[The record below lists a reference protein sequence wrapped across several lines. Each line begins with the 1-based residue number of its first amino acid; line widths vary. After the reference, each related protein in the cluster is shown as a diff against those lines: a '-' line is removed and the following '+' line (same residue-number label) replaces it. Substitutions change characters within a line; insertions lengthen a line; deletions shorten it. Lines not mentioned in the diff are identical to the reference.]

1 MIQGHKTVSTG
12 QELIHKRPRPKGS
25 VGDEEEDDPVKAP
38 RTLMYAEYCPEP
50 LDDLTNKLT
59 KLLGEDSILVYALLS
74 LNQDADLFKL
84 RGELSRDLCI
94 ELGPFLKDYYVHQG
108 SVTPTG
114 LHRSTLR
121 SDPLRLATT
130 LGLLALLRLLL
141 ECHHLGLGPNH
152 VLTAEGMTILMV
164 AAVEGHV
171 DMAKFLLDAKAD
183 PQAVTSDAVAVYT
196 GARPCHSLPI
206 GAGASPL
213 HFAALSGSV
222 SLVLHILSA
231 IPARS
236 RVAAAN
242 WPTTFGTTALHTAA
256 DMGLLSM
263 AKLLITEGADV
274 NIADSRGRTPLTLAA
289 SSGCVPLV
297 RALADKGAC
306 VHAVTAAHST
316 ALLDAVENEDEQMA
330 AALIDTKVDVNQ
342 AMPATGNTALLEAAR
357 TGQPDFVALL
367 LSAGAIPYT
376 ESVLGENAAGAAI
389 ELQEPGRIAVLNVLT
404 RAGVDLLRPN
414 REGDTSLSI
423 AYRNAD
429 ALGLDFILRD
439 GSVDAKESVR
449 TLLDASSPMER
460 YPALAAQTVCILHL
474 PPLLV
479 RSLVLGGDRS
489 AKERE
494 MANRALFLAAS
505 IRAYVDMEQASV
517 LDKWHLPERGLRT
530 IILEYARSSMW
541 DLLQRQHLIVFG
553 EPYPDEE
560 LVALSNM
567 SCLRYQ

>member
-1 MIQGHKTVSTG
+1 VSTG
-12 QELIHKRPRPKGS
+12 KVLTHKRHRPKGS
-25 VGDEEEDDPVKAP
+25 VEDEDAKEDDLGPALVKAP
-38 RTLMYAEYCPEP
+38 RMSMDAEDRPES
-50 LDDLTNKLT
+50 LDDLTNKLRR
-59 KLLGEDSILVYALLS
+59 LLGEDSLLVSALVS
-74 LNQDADLFKL
+74 LNQDADLVQL

-94 ELGPFLKDYYVHQG
+94 ELMPFLTDSYVHQG
-108 SVTPTG
+108 LVTPTG
-114 LHRSTLR
+114 LDRSTLR

-152 VLTAEGMTILMV
+152 VLTAEGITILMV

-171 DMAKFLLDAKAD
+171 DMAKFLLGAKAD
-183 PQAVTSDAVAVYT
+183 PQAVTSDAVVVYT

-206 GAGASPL
+206 GAGATPL
-213 HFAALSGSV
+213 HFAALSGSL

-242 WPTTFGTTALHTAA
+242 WATSSGTTALHTAA

-263 AKLLITEGADV
+263 AELLMEEGANV

-297 RALADKGAC
+297 WALADKGAC

-330 AALIDTKVDVNQ
+330 AALIEKKVDVNQ
-342 AMPATGNTALLEAAR
+342 AMPVTGNTALLEAAR
-357 TGQPDFVALL
+357 TGQSHLVARL

-376 ESVLGENAAGAAI
+376 ESVHGDNAAGAAI
-389 ELQEPGRIAVLNVLT
+389 ENQEPGRIAVLDVLT
-404 RAGVDLLRPN
+404 RAGVDLFRPN
-414 REGDTSLSI
+414 QERDTSLTI

-429 ALGLDFILRD
+429 APVLHFMLRD
-439 GSVDAKESVR
+439 GPADAKESAW
-449 TLLDASSPMER
+449 TLLLASSPMER
-460 YPALAAQTVCILHL
+460 YPSLAAQTVCLVHVL
-474 PPLLV
+474 PLLAG
-479 RSLVLGGDRS
+479 SLVLGGDRS
-489 AKERE
+489 AKERA
-494 MANRALFLAAS
+494 MANRARLLAAS

-517 LDKWHLPERGLRT
+517 LEEWHLPERGLRT
-530 IILEYARSSMW
+530 IVLQYARRSMW
-541 DLLQRQHLIVFG
+541 DLLETQHLIVFG
-553 EPYPDEE
+553 EPYPHKE

-567 SCLRYQ
+567 SCLQYP